1 MGNVLKI
8 ENLKYKKL
16 LKNITFS
23 IKEKSFNILLGPNGS
38 GKTTIINCIRGLKQY
53 EGKIELFNNDIRQKD
68 SSDFYK
74 EVGFFLDNGVL
85 LEDKLFDEL
94 LSILKNLDYEEE
106 KAKKR
111 IFSIAKKFDIT
122 EALFKEEKDLLEH
135 EKILI
140 SFILSIIHDPKLLII
155 DNDLETIDEKYKN
168 KMFEYIKSQK
178 KLTTLLIATNSD
190 YFYNADNLLF
200 LRDGEIVLSGNF
212 TDVMSNEKAF
222 IKSGSHLPFSLD
234 LSNKLISYELLD
246 SVELDIEKMVNKI
259 WK

>member
-38 GKTTIINCIRGLKQY
+38 GKTTIINCIRGLEKY
-53 EGKIELFNNDIRQKD
+53 EGKIELFNDDVRQKD

-74 EVGFFLDNGVL
+74 EVGFFLDNEVL
-85 LEDKLFDEL
+85 LEDKPFDEL
-94 LSILKNLDYEEE
+94 LNILKNLDYEEQ

-122 EALFKEEKDLLEH
+122 EALFKEDKDLLNY

-140 SFILSIIHDPKLLII
+140 SFVLSIIHDPKLLII
-155 DNDLETIDEKYKN
+155 DNDLEILDEKYKN
-168 KMFEYIKSQK
+168 KIFEYIKSQK
-178 KLTTLLIATNSD
+178 KLTTLLITTNSD

-200 LRDGEIVLSGNF
+200 LRDGEIVLSGSF
-212 TDVMSNEKAF
+212 DEVMNNEKAF
-222 IKSGSHLPFSLD
+222 MKSGSRVPFSLD